1 MIDTI
6 KIIFKSKT
14 LMFALILALFG
25 VIEMNVQVF
34 SVYMTPQMFGFFSIG
49 ISVIVAIL
57 RIVTTLPLDKK

>member
-1 MIDTI
+1 MMDTI

-14 LMFALILALFG
+14 LIFALILAIFG
-25 VIEMNVQVF
+25 VVEMNVKVF

-49 ISVIVAIL
+49 ISVIVAVL

>member
-1 MIDTI
+1 MMNIIQT
-6 KIIFKSKT
+6 IFKSKT
-14 LMFALILALFG
+14 LMFALILAIFG
-25 VIEMNVQVF
+25 VVEMNVKVF